1 MASTHCTKL
10 KAISYKKKQAAC
22 TIFDEDR
29 FCHSR
34 PLLEN
39 LKSLNVYEIN
49 LFQHLNLMHGF
60 KIENF
65 QEYLEGTRS

>member
-10 KAISYKKKQAAC
+10 KAISYKKKQAVC
-22 TIFDEDR
+22 TIFDEDQ

-60 KIENF
+60 KIEDLLKIF
-65 QEYLEGTRS
+65 KTT